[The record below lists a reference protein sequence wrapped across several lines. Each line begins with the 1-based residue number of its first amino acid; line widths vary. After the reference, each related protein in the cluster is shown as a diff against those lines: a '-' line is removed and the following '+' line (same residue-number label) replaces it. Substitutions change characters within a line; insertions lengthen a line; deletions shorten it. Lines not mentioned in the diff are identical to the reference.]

1 MVINIINGTKM
12 RQFSMKFN
20 TQSLRR
26 QIVFRDR
33 ENPRE
38 LDDLELNFNYRLP
51 RNEILKIIDI

>member
-12 RQFSMKFN
+12 REFSILFN

-26 QIVFRDR
+26 QIIFRDL
-33 ENPRE
+33 ENPLE

-51 RNEILKIIDI
+51 RNQILKIIDV